1 MLDSVRREVYSWAR
15 AQKALLGLQRAAAE
29 LAVNFCSVRA
39 CAGSLPPVRCRWDA
53 ERPPR
58 SAALH
63 GHGGARGCWDTV
75 AVQLSSTGGLGC
87 TRGPRSVVLS
97 THNAPTTT
105 QKESPLGT
113 ATAVAH
119 HDRRA
124 RHIALCPDLRRD
136 VSCGGGDRGRH
147 AESSPVIM
155 AYAP

>member
-1 MLDSVRREVYSWAR
+1 MIAGQVRTDA
-15 AQKALLGLQRAAAE
+15 ACPLLIRRKRLR
-29 LAVNFCSVRA
+29 L
-39 CAGSLPPVRCRWDA
+39 
-53 ERPPR
+53 
-58 SAALH
+58 
-63 GHGGARGCWDTV
+63 
-75 AVQLSSTGGLGC
+75 GGLGC

-147 AESSPVIM
+147 AESSPAIM